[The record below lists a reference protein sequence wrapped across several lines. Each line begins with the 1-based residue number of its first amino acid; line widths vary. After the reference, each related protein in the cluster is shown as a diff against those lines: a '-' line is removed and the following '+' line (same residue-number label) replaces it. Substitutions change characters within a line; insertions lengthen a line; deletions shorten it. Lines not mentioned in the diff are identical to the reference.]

1 MVVAL
6 LSNLRRIIGENS
18 DLRPTVFKEHDAA
31 ATFGREDDP
40 FANRPLII
48 RLFTFLAYDGIPWN
62 NNNAEHAIKAFARL
76 RNSASCYPLLLWT
89 FAIYAL
95 RILPAH

>member
-40 FANRPLII
+40 FAN
-48 RLFTFLAYDGIPWN
+48 
-62 NNNAEHAIKAFARL
+62 KAFGASAHGLQDLLSPLRL
-76 RNSASCYPLLLWT
+76 APRHAVCVTRVSASCYPLLLWT
-89 FAIYAL
+89 FTIYAL